1 MGWWI
6 AVMLDR
12 VGEWTTAVDLTGP
25 VSLPGWIVAVVAALV
40 VAACIFESI
49 RRDPFRRSGPLM
61 GAAVVLV
68 VVLMGWW
75 AIDHLA
81 RRDLAA
87 ERRALDVHTFE
98 LATRALM
105 PGSALACLD
114 AVAGETVEDACEK
127 ALFASPEATAAAVSY
142 VAAQLSLLAR
152 DQARRAG
159 TSPGIAALRRAV
171 ETDRFGIV
179 AQVLTV
185 RDRCT
190 PDQCS
195 AFFLLEDASRIRANL
210 ADQTF
215 ESQVK
220 RHMANWPAAESRPV
234 AANPSSAAPSP
245 APVASTRTPNNLYFP
260 SSASIP
266 PVNIMT
272 AEPPAQRQHDTT
284 GAAETPTPPRK
295 PAQAAA
301 PAPRPAPAPAAN
313 APPARTAPIQLAP
326 NPQWIDPSED
336 NSGWRCRSA
345 RGPL

>member
-40 VAACIFESI
+40 VAACILESI
-49 RRDPFRRSGPLM
+49 RRDPFRRSGPLV
-61 GAAVVLV
+61 GAAVVIV
-68 VVLMGWW
+68 VVLTGWW

-142 VAAQLSLLAR
+142 VAAQLSLLASAR
-152 DQARRAG
+152 DQARRGG

-179 AQVLTV
+179 AHVLTV

-234 AANPSSAAPSP
+234 ATNPSSAAPSP
-245 APVASTRTPNNLYFP
+245 APVAGTRTPNNLYFP

-284 GAAETPTPPRK
+284 GAADTATPTPPRK
-295 PAQAAA
+295 PPQQAA
-301 PAPRPAPAPAAN
+301 PSAPRPPPASAPAAN
-313 APPARTAPIQLAP
+313 APARTAPMQLAP
-326 NPQWIDPSED
+326 NPQ
-336 NSGWRCRSA
+336 
-345 RGPL
+345 

>member
-12 VGEWTTAVDLTGP
+12 AGEWTTAVDLTGP

-40 VAACIFESI
+40 VAACIFGSI
-49 RRDPFRRSGPLM
+49 RRDPFFRSGPLV

-68 VVLMGWW
+68 VVLTGWW

-81 RRDLAA
+81 RRDLAS
-87 ERRALDVHTFE
+87 ERRALDVHAFE

-127 ALFASPEATAAAVSY
+127 ALFASPEATATAVSY
-142 VAAQLSLLAR
+142 VAAQLSLLASAR
-152 DQARRAG
+152 DQTRRGGA
-159 TSPGIAALRRAV
+159 SPGIAALRRAV

-179 AQVLTV
+179 AHVLTV

-220 RHMANWPAAESRPV
+220 RHMANWPAAEGRPV

-284 GAAETPTPPRK
+284 GAADAATPTPPRK
-295 PAQAAA
+295 PPQQAAPSA
-301 PAPRPAPAPAAN
+301 SRQPPASAPAAN
-313 APPARTAPIQLAP
+313 APARTAPIQLAP
-326 NPQWIDPSED
+326 NPQ
-336 NSGWRCRSA
+336 
-345 RGPL
+345 